1 MAPFLNLN
9 VLVFVLVCLVATTA
23 QEAERNATSVEKPT
37 TEVETLPLVS
47 EPSIEPSTLP
57 DVPAEKPKDV
67 VAAPV
72 PVMEEKEELVV
83 EDASPRKADSE
94 NDKTPLQQ
102 DLVTS
107 PNALGSTTFGG
118 DLNEAVFVTDESP
131 EKAMEDNE
139 LDAEDEEVDAE
150 DEKVDVDD
158 EKLDAE
164 DEELDVED
172 EELDAEDEDLD
183 SEDEDLDSEDE
194 DLDSEDEELD
204 AEDKDLVAEATSA
217 TDLTGDDE
225 IVTIAETPLQNTL
238 DTPPNA
244 LGSTTFGGDLTEA
257 VYTEDG
263 PEKDMMDEVA
273 DSLSNPLSGK
283 LDEELKAE
291 EMASTDAEDDDVDLE
306 DEDLVAEDDDVEAT
320 SVTELTEDV
329 KLTTETASD
338 GVLEGAMKDIATSVV
353 SDNVILYISSFDC
366 DLTDINVSE
375 TDNYVTCS
383 VAAQASKGV
392 STISAAFYNVPMT
405 KRMLMHFGEQDLIS
419 GNLNSGVWQLD
430 LKIPK
435 AADQGVWSLGFT
447 DQGAFYGLEITDKAG
462 NTVDYAQQAAQ
473 ETIMP
478 LQTTLTVES
487 YYGNTVAYPQANIQT
502 SSGVLLYGVS
512 CAANEATVT
521 DESKTIICEALVIP
535 DEAGIGKATIY
546 LVGPTGKTVIPLVF
560 DEYSEALL
568 VPATNTTNAMYLLT
582 STLSVPTWAEAGS
595 YSLPASGAFQ
605 SRTLSSAGTVRLVN
619 PQALSSKPTLRVV
632 SVADNFA
639 PRVSSFYCNGG
650 QEVKLDD
657 FDAVPVSC
665 LLTAAD
671 EYSGI
676 AYASMHFASP
686 SKNDAVE
693 FSFVP
698 DSPGLGPFPAVTV
711 KNVRE
716 AVGAQFPPNTEPG
729 AWTLVR
735 AVVADNSG
743 NYEEYTA
750 TELNNKDV
758 QTFFLVQSSSR
769 TFSIAPREGTP
780 AAAEPIPGQATS
792 GASRS
797 TMSKVAVAI
806 GAVAVVVVC
815 AMS

>member
-1 MAPFLNLN
+1 MARFLSLN
-9 VLVFVLVCLVATTA
+9 ILVFVLVCLAATTA
-23 QEAERNATSVEKPT
+23 QETETTTTSVEKST
-37 TEVETLPLVS
+37 TEVETLPLVP

-57 DVPAEKPKDV
+57 DVPAEEPKDV
-67 VAAPV
+67 VAAPA
-72 PVMEEKEELVV
+72 PVMEEEEEVVV
-83 EDASPRKADSE
+83 EDASPPKPDSE
-94 NDKTPLQQ
+94 EDKTPLQQ
-102 DLVTS
+102 DSATL
-107 PNALGSTTFGG
+107 PDPLGSTTFGG
-118 DLNEAVFVTDESP
+118 DLNEAVFTTDESP
-131 EKAMEDNE
+131 EKAMEDGD
-139 LDAEDEEVDAE
+139 LDS
-150 DEKVDVDD
+150 
-158 EKLDAE
+158 
-164 DEELDVED
+164 
-172 EELDAEDEDLD
+172 EDEDMD
-183 SEDEDLDSEDE
+183 SEDEDMESEDEDLDSEDE
-194 DLDSEDEELD
+194 DLESEDEDLESEDEDLES
-204 AEDKDLVAEATSA
+204 EDKDLVAEATSA
-217 TDLTGDDE
+217 TDLTGDE
-225 IVTIAETPLQNTL
+225 EMVMIAETPLQKNVE
-238 DTPPNA
+238 TPPNA

-257 VYTEDG
+257 VYTEEA

-291 EMASTDAEDDDVDLE
+291 EMASMKEGDDDVELE
-306 DEDLVAEDDDVEAT
+306 DEEDLVVEDDDVEAT

-329 KLTTETASD
+329 EPTTEAASD
-338 GVLEGAMKDIATSVV
+338 SVLEGAMKDITTSVT
-353 SDNVILYISSFDC
+353 SDSVILYISSFDC
-366 DLTDINVSE
+366 DLTDINVRDTE
-375 TDNYVTCS
+375 NYVTCS

-419 GNLNSGVWQLD
+419 GNVNSGVWQLD

-473 ETIMP
+473 ESIMP

-595 YSLPASGAFQ
+595 YILPASGAYQ

-619 PQALSSKPTLRVV
+619 PQTLSNKPTLRVV
-632 SVADNFA
+632 SAADSFA

-657 FDAVPVSC
+657 FDPVPVSC

-686 SKNDAVE
+686 SKTDAVE

-743 NYEEYTA
+743 NYKEYTA

-758 QTFFLVQSSSR
+758 QTFFLVQSSLK
-769 TFSIAPREGTP
+769 TFSITPRAGTP
-780 AAAEPIPGQATS
+780 AAVAEPIPGQATS

-797 TMSKVAVAI
+797 TMSMVAVAI
-806 GAVAVVVVC
+806 GAVAAAVVC